1 MTADE
6 ALALAEAA
14 LGDDR
19 LNDVQQFIFRQ
30 CWAGRQSYEEIAK
43 LSQYDDEYIRAAA
56 AKLWKLLSEAV
67 GEKVKKSNLQSVLK
81 RYARRN
87 QVTVHREQV
96 IGVNLSGANLSGAKL
111 LISNLSEVDYP
122 RAELGAIISVDNKK
136 QGDTI
141 RPSEQ
146 GHNPGSQSTPEGES
160 YSWNGWRFRSE
171 EQLKLAESLDA
182 TGVFFAPNFKVRL
195 TTPEG
200 RQNREVDFLI
210 CHEGKWGILLIWDE
224 EKAAELELS
233 LFKERGIR
241 IVQPYGATLCGEQPD
256 RVVREFLEI
265 LSRAG
270 E

>member
-19 LNDVQQFIFRQ
+19 LNDVQEFIFRQ
-30 CWAGRQSYEEIAK
+30 CWEGRYSYEEIAK

-96 IGVNLSGANLSGAKL
+96 IGVNLSGANLTGARL
-111 LISNLSEVDYP
+111 LFSNLSESEVDY
-122 RAELGAIISVDNKK
+122 RAEIRDIIAVDNKK

-146 GHNPGSQSTPEGES
+146 GNNPGSQSPPEGES
-160 YSWNGWRFRSE
+160 YSWNGWLSGTVENRRVARCHRRFICP
-171 EQLKLAESLDA
+171 QL
-182 TGVFFAPNFKVRL
+182 
-195 TTPEG
+195 
-200 RQNREVDFLI
+200 
-210 CHEGKWGILLIWDE
+210 
-224 EKAAELELS
+224 
-233 LFKERGIR
+233 
-241 IVQPYGATLCGEQPD
+241 
-256 RVVREFLEI
+256 
-265 LSRAG
+265 
-270 E
+270 